1 MLKKLIE
8 YLLLSGYILLPALH
22 TFAAVDRIGAQWFY
36 LAVLNFFGLVYT
48 YFNFDIS
55 FFKRNFLKF
64 KSPLFLISATILW
77 MLLSTIKAVNFIE
90 STVILSRWIN
100 VLLGL
105 IIVVLILRRQKNYL
119 EVTVY
124 LLSGFAILETT
135 VTMLQFTE
143 VFGSLNQTTRN
154 TLLGFAANKNINA
167 ASIVFKLPFL
177 ILLFRKIKFPLV
189 RIASIL
195 YIILGIISIILI
207 GARSMILALLVM
219 YTILLGHVLLKFF
232 ENKSSKRLIQNTAT
246 IFLPFLIGV
255 LLSNILI
262 KNSSLTL
269 NTNLER
275 IVEYGST
282 QSATD
287 RLRYFN
293 QAITNFFE
301 NPILGSGIGNWKIVS
316 LKYDS
321 LNMSN
326 YIVQFNVHNDF
337 LELLAEIG
345 IGGLLYSSIF
355 VVMFL
360 SLINWFFKNKERWT
374 YLIIGLSC
382 MVYFIDSSLNFPMM
396 RVITQVNFIF
406 LLALFIL
413 IQDRI
418 DHVEK

>member
-1 MLKKLIE
+1 
-8 YLLLSGYILLPALH
+8 
-22 TFAAVDRIGAQWFY
+22 
-36 LAVLNFFGLVYT
+36 
-48 YFNFDIS
+48 
-55 FFKRNFLKF
+55 
-64 KSPLFLISATILW
+64 
-77 MLLSTIKAVNFIE
+77 
-90 STVILSRWIN
+90 
-100 VLLGL
+100 
-105 IIVVLILRRQKNYL
+105 
-119 EVTVY
+119 
-124 LLSGFAILETT
+124 
-135 VTMLQFTE
+135 
-143 VFGSLNQTTRN
+143 
-154 TLLGFAANKNINA
+154 
-167 ASIVFKLPFL
+167 
-177 ILLFRKIKFPLV
+177 
-189 RIASIL
+189 
-195 YIILGIISIILI
+195 
-207 GARSMILALLVM
+207 M

-374 YLIIGLSC
+374 LLIIGLSC